1 MLRIGTEEQPQLRH
15 SLWSLRIIECFVLL
29 PLLLCGTYTRCQ
41 WKGRCNGEGW
51 IKEIVASCHGPQCLR
66 IQHHKAVQRGTWK
79 IPYRRRTATY
89 TLTATHWRME
99 GSLMKTLHSLSAGAH
114 RVLESPLWSPPYLWC
129 HHSQTS
135 TISSSTRYP
144 AKCKM
149 WSIAANRYQAKATLP
164 EPCLILS
171 WPKSWGTE
179 VCLSGVTLS
188 KQSSLR
194 VDWCWV
200 CSLTRLCIDWFG
212 RQRSFRWV
220 NDKKN
225 TAWGWDDE
233 VSSLFCKMECKE
245 WTIDREW

>member
-1 MLRIGTEEQPQLRH
+1 MLRIGTEEQPQLRL

-114 RVLESPLWSPPYLWC
+114 RVLESPLWSPPYLWY
-129 HHSQTS
+129 HHTKPQLFHLPRAIQQSVRCDPSQRIDIRPKRLSRAMLDLVVT
-135 TISSSTRYP
+135 
-144 AKCKM
+144 KKLGN
-149 WSIAANRYQAKATLP
+149 WSLPQWGDAQANKVHL
-164 EPCLILS
+164 
-171 WPKSWGTE
+171 
-179 VCLSGVTLS
+179 
-188 KQSSLR
+188 
-194 VDWCWV
+194 
-200 CSLTRLCIDWFG
+200 
-212 RQRSFRWV
+212 
-220 NDKKN
+220 
-225 TAWGWDDE
+225 
-233 VSSLFCKMECKE
+233 
-245 WTIDREW
+245 